1 MRIALITNSRIP
13 SLTANSIQAMKVCQ
27 ALAQLGHDI
36 CLFAPRETDPVPWD
50 SLLTH
55 YGLRTPFEIEWLPS
69 LRILRRY
76 DFTIYSILA
85 ARRFEA
91 DLVYTWL
98 LHPAVL
104 ALWLEWPVVLE
115 IHAEVTGR
123 VGPWLMRHFWRSSTP
138 KRMLITT
145 RRLQQ
150 AVESILSPKRGTG
163 PRLPQDAVQ
172 IAPNG
177 VDLAQYESLPA
188 AAEARRRLGLA
199 EKPTLGFSGH
209 IYPGR
214 GADLLFA
221 LAMRMPEAQF
231 LWVGGTP
238 QEVAYW
244 RGRLAEAGASN
255 VTMTGFVENSRLPL
269 YQAAADVLLM
279 PYGRSIAASSGQD
292 IAEVINPMKMF
303 DYMAAGRAI
312 LSADLPVL
320 HEVLHEGNAVFCEP
334 GNADAWERA
343 ARALLADET
352 RRLALGARA
361 RQDVAGYTWLARAKR
376 ALEGFP
382 FQAENQP
389 PRPLGEGRGEGR
401 PPSR

>member
-36 CLFAPRETDPVPWD
+36 RLFAPRETAPASWD
-50 SLLTH
+50 ALLTH
-55 YGLRTPFEIEWLPS
+55 YGLRTAFDIEWLPS
-69 LRILRRY
+69 IPKLKRY
-76 DFTIYSILA
+76 DFSLHAILA
-85 ARRFEA
+85 ARKFKA

-98 LHPAVL
+98 LNPAVL
-104 ALWLEWPVVLE
+104 ALWLGWPVVLE

-123 VGPWLMRHFWRSSTP
+123 LGPWWMRRFWRSSTP
-138 KRMLITT
+138 KRMLVTT
-145 RRLQQ
+145 QALRK
-150 AVESILSPKRGTG
+150 AVERTAGLG
-163 PRLPQDAVQ
+163 LPEEAVQ

-177 VDLAQYESLPA
+177 VDPAQYESLPG
-188 AAEARRRLGLA
+188 AAEARRQLGLA
-199 EKPTLGFSGH
+199 EKPTLGFTGH

-214 GADLLFA
+214 GADLLFE
-221 LAMRMPEAQF
+221 LARRMTEAQF

-238 QEVAYW
+238 DEVAYW

-255 VTMTGFVENSRLPL
+255 VIMTGFVENSRLPL

-334 GNADAWERA
+334 GNVDAWEQA
-343 ARALLADET
+343 ARALLADEA
-352 RRLALGARA
+352 RRLALAA
-361 RQDVAGYTWLARAKR
+361 QAQKDVSAYTWTARAKR
-376 ALEGFP
+376 ALEGF
-382 FQAENQP
+382 EK
-389 PRPLGEGRGEGR
+389 
-401 PPSR
+401 